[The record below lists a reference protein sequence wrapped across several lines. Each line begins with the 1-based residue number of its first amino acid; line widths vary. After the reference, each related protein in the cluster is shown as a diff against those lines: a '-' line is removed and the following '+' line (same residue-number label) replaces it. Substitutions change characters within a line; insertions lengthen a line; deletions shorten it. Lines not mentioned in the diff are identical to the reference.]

1 MIIHLQSKET
11 TFFLFILWY
20 IRKTWSSLVLYLG
33 IYFSW
38 LLYVFSL
45 TLMKFYDL
53 EGANITYWD
62 VFFFFLDYLWRCYVD
77 SDYTGDLDCRR
88 FMTGYVFMFTG
99 GPICWKS
106 TLHDT
111 IALSTAKA
119 EYMAVTKATKE
130 PVLQTTNIC
139 ISLPFW

>member
-1 MIIHLQSKET
+1 MIVHLLSKET

-33 IYFSW
+33 IYLSW
-38 LLYVFSL
+38 SLSVSTNSNEILWFGRCKHHLL
-45 TLMKFYDL
+45 
-53 EGANITYWD
+53 GC
-62 VFFFFLDYLWRCYVD
+62 FLDYLWRCYVD

-106 TLHDT
+106 TVHDT
-111 IALSTAKA
+111 IALSTAKS
-119 EYMAVTKATKE
+119 EYMVVTKAAKE

-139 ISLPFW
+139 ISLLL